1 MAIFEYVATDATG
14 NSVEGTFE
22 ARDDQDARNILAQ
35 YNLTP
40 TSLSQQGAAPAPTPT
55 PTPTPTAVTPAMDLT
70 GSNSSASTAGAKI
83 AKKSSKV
90 KKKKKGGLLDIEIGG
105 GPNNEDIS
113 VFTRQMSTLIQAGL
127 PLLRSL
133 EVMIKQQE
141 KKPKFKKMLESVAEK
156 VSSGGTLSDGLAM
169 YPKTF
174 DKLYVNMVRAGEA
187 GGVLDLV
194 LTRLAQ
200 FQEKS
205 IRTIKKVK
213 SAMIYPSV
221 IMFVAVGI
229 VTLLMMVV
237 VPQFESIFE
246 QMLRGAPLPGPT
258 QIVVDISDLFSSN
271 PILVLGGMAGSI
283 MGVVLL
289 KKTKQGSKGFDWL
302 GLHVPVVRDVV
313 SKSNVSRITRT
324 FGTLLSSGVPILQ
337 ALQITGDTLTN
348 FFFVKAMTNIHNA
361 VRDGESMAVQM
372 NREPVFPTMVTSMVE
387 IGEETGELP
396 DMLTR
401 IADNFDE
408 DVDNAVAGVT
418 SLIEPVMIVFLAVV
432 VGFIVI
438 ALFLPIV
445 SIIENLG

>member
-1 MAIFEYVATDATG
+1 MAIFEYVATDQAG
-14 NSVEGTFE
+14 NSVDGTFE
-22 ARDDQDARNILAQ
+22 AVDEADARNILAQ

-40 TSLSQQGAAPAPTPT
+40 TSLIMQGGAPPTMSSPAAVSPPKND
-55 PTPTPTAVTPAMDLT
+55 V
-70 GSNSSASTAGAKI
+70 S
-83 AKKSSKV
+83 SSKV
-90 KKKKKGGLLDIEIGG
+90 KTEKKPKAKKKKKKGGLLAMEIGG
-105 GPNNEDIS
+105 GPTNEDIS
-113 VFTRQMSTLIQAGL
+113 IFTRQMSTLIQAGL

-141 KKPKFKKMLESVAEK
+141 NKPKFKAMLEAVAEK

-174 DKLYVNMVRAGEA
+174 DKLFVNMVKAGEA

-194 LTRLAQ
+194 LDRLAQ

-237 VPQFESIFE
+237 VPQFQTIFE

-258 QIVVDISDLFSSN
+258 QIVVGISDLFASH
-271 PILVLGGMAGSI
+271 PILVLGGMGGLVG
-283 MGVVLL
+283 GVLLL
-289 KKTKQGSKGFDWL
+289 KKTKQGAKAFDWL
-302 GLHVPVVRDVV
+302 GLKVPVVREVV

-348 FFFVKAMTNIHNA
+348 VFFIKAMNNVHNA

-372 NREPVFPTMVTSMVE
+372 EREPVFPTMVTSMVE

-401 IADNFDE
+401 IADNYDE

-445 SIIENLG
+445 AIIENIG

>member
-1 MAIFEYVATDATG
+1 
-14 NSVEGTFE
+14 
-22 ARDDQDARNILAQ
+22 
-35 YNLTP
+35 
-40 TSLSQQGAAPAPTPT
+40 
-55 PTPTPTAVTPAMDLT
+55 
-70 GSNSSASTAGAKI
+70 
-83 AKKSSKV
+83 
-90 KKKKKGGLLDIEIGG
+90 
-105 GPNNEDIS
+105 
-113 VFTRQMSTLIQAGL
+113 
-127 PLLRSL
+127 
-133 EVMIKQQE
+133 MIKQQE
-141 KKPKFKKMLESVAEK
+141 KKPKFKAMLEAVAEK

-174 DKLYVNMVRAGEA
+174 DKLYVNMVKAGEA

-213 SAMIYPSV
+213 SAMIYPTV
-221 IMFVAVGI
+221 IMFVAVSI

-258 QIVVDISDLFSSN
+258 QIVVNISDLFASN
-271 PILVLGGMAGSI
+271 PILVLGGMAGLIIS
-283 MGVVLL
+283 VVLL
-289 KKTKQGSKGFDWL
+289 KKTPQGAKVFDWL
-302 GLHVPVVRDVV
+302 GLHVPVVKDVV

-348 FFFVKAMTNIHNA
+348 VFFVKAMSNIHNA

-372 NREPVFPTMVTSMVE
+372 DREPVFPTMVTSMVE

-401 IADNFDE
+401 IADNYDE

>member
-1 MAIFEYVATDATG
+1 MAIFEYVATDQAG
-14 NSVEGTFE
+14 NSVDGTFE
-22 ARDDQDARNILAQ
+22 AVDETDARNILAQ

-40 TSLSQQGAAPAPTPT
+40 TSLMMQGGAPPTMSSPAAVSPPKN
-55 PTPTPTAVTPAMDLT
+55 D
-70 GSNSSASTAGAKI
+70 AS
-83 AKKSSKV
+83 SSKV
-90 KKKKKGGLLDIEIGG
+90 KTEKKPKAKKKKKKGGLLAMEIGG
-105 GPNNEDIS
+105 GPTNEDIS
-113 VFTRQMSTLIQAGL
+113 IFTRQMSTLIQAGL

-141 KKPKFKKMLESVAEK
+141 NKPKFKAMLEAVAEK

-174 DKLYVNMVRAGEA
+174 DKLFVNMVKAGEA

-194 LTRLAQ
+194 LDRLAQ

-237 VPQFESIFE
+237 VPQFQTIFE

-258 QIVVDISDLFSSN
+258 QIVVGISDLFASH
-271 PILVLGGMAGSI
+271 PILVLGGMGGLVG
-283 MGVVLL
+283 GVLLL
-289 KKTKQGSKGFDWL
+289 KKTKQGAKAFDWL
-302 GLHVPVVRDVV
+302 GLKVPVVREVV

-348 FFFVKAMTNIHNA
+348 VFFIKAMNNVHNA

-372 NREPVFPTMVTSMVE
+372 EREPVFPTMVTSMVE

-401 IADNFDE
+401 IADNYDE

-445 SIIENLG
+445 AIIENIG